1 MSLGHALDALA
12 ARWASEPDPTTA
24 AALADGLRKRGELA
38 QARALLEQAAD
49 AFPGRLQ
56 VLLTRAR
63 VAQAQ
68 GDRVQVARDLA
79 SVLAVDPT
87 HPVARAHAA
96 VAAPDVL
103 AAVDAVP
110 DADDHPVG
118 EPLDGGEGDDDAS
131 PPILV
136 TESLAA
142 LYHRQGHLEL
152 AAAAY
157 RELLDRNPGDAQ
169 LAARHEAVRRELA
182 GSRPIPFDARES
194 GGESAAAWMARV
206 TSAKAVATRPSDGFD
221 AFYEPP
227 RAPAQPAEDFD
238 AFQRWLRE
246 LDR

>member
-1 MSLGHALDALA
+1 MSLGHALDTLA
-12 ARWASEPDPTTA
+12 ARWSSEPDPTTA

-49 AFPGRLQ
+49 AFPGRFQ

-79 SVLAVDPT
+79 SVLAVDPA
-87 HPVARAHAA
+87 HPVARALAG

-103 AAVDAVP
+103 AAVDAEP
-110 DADDHPVG
+110 GDDGPVA
-118 EPLDGGEGDDDAS
+118 EPFAEDDGDDDAP

-157 RELLDRNPGDAQ
+157 RELLDRNPGDAA

-194 GGESAAAWMARV
+194 GGESAAAWIARV
-206 TSAKAVATRPSDGFD
+206 TSAKAVVARPSDGFD

-227 RAPAQPAEDFD
+227 AAPVQPADDFD